1 MHYIGKKISDVQS
14 LLVDYAKSGRSES
27 YVGRTSEPYLFAID
41 QKSIEQVAYAC
52 GAAHDWRLPSGA
64 SRGPIEAPHAYLFYL
79 LNNTRTYR
87 VYEQTIITGLPSG
100 RAQLHAGDDFYYHRP
115 ILSGDVLAVTATIL
129 PSYRKTGRHGELE
142 FFSDEWRMYNQR
154 NELAAQLIRKAI
166 ALDFGESGMLT
177 SPVETRVVLP
187 PDPAESTWLRA
198 TDIESAFKI
207 GQTTH
212 VKRHPTFTWMSMMG
226 WLAAVDEY
234 SPTRYDPEFAK
245 SHRYGGGR
253 NIVAGPQLASV
264 MVAALEES
272 LGPDWWISDYENVQR
287 RAVYP
292 NETLIS
298 FSKVLWIRDGV
309 VRIQL
314 WLVDEEGVV
323 KGTGEASVKAV
334 TDERKVPAWTPG
346 N

>member
-1 MHYIGKKISDVQS
+1 MHYIGKDIANVKS
-14 LLVDYAKSGRSES
+14 LLVDYAKSGRSQS
-27 YVGRTSEPYLFAID
+27 YVGQTSEPYLYFID

-52 GAAHDWRLPSGA
+52 GAAHDWRLPRGA
-64 SRGPIEAPHAYLFYL
+64 SRDPIEAPHAYLFYL

-87 VYEQTIITGLPSG
+87 AYEQTIITGLPSG
-100 RAQLHAGDDFYYHRP
+100 RAQLHGGDDFYYYQP

-129 PSYRKTGRHGELE
+129 PSYRKAGRHGELE

-154 NELAAQLIRKAI
+154 NELAARLIRKGI
-166 ALDFGESGMLT
+166 GLDFGESGALT
-177 SPVETRVVLP
+177 SPTETRVDIP
-187 PDPAESTWLRA
+187 PESGVPTWLRE
-198 TDIESAFKI
+198 TDVESAFEADRVS
-207 GQTTH
+207 H
-212 VKRHPTFTWMSMMG
+212 VKHHPKFTWMRMMG

-234 SPTRYDPEFAK
+234 SPTHYDPDFAK

-272 LGPDWWISDYENVQR
+272 LGPRWWISDYENVQR

-298 FSKVLWIRDGV
+298 FSRVHSIRDGEA
-309 VRIQL
+309 RIHL
-314 WLVDEEGVV
+314 WLVDAEGVV
-323 KGTGEASVKAV
+323 KGTGEATVKPV
-334 TDERKVPAWTPG
+334 TTQRRVSP
-346 N
+346 

>member
-1 MHYIGKKISDVQS
+1 MHYIGKQPSGVES
-14 LLVDYAKSGRSES
+14 LLVEYAKSGRSES
-27 YVGRTSEPYLFAID
+27 YVGRTSEPYLIAVD

-52 GAAHDWRLPSGA
+52 GAAHDWRLSSGA
-64 SRGPIEAPHAYLFYL
+64 HRGPIEAPHAYLFYL

-115 ILSGDVLAVTATIL
+115 ILSGDIVAVTATIL

-154 NELAAQLIRKAI
+154 NELAARLIRKGI
-166 ALDFGESGMLT
+166 ALDFGESGELK
-177 SPVETRVVLP
+177 SPADSRVTLP
-187 PDPAESTWLRA
+187 PEPAAQSWLRA
-198 TDIESAFKI
+198 TDVESAFEVD
-207 GQTTH
+207 QTTH
-212 VKRHPTFTWMSMMG
+212 LKRHPKFAWMSMMG

-234 SPTRYDPEFAK
+234 SPTHYDPDFAR

-253 NIVAGPQLASV
+253 NIVAGPHLASA

-272 LGPDWWISDYENVQR
+272 LGPGWWISDYENVQR

-292 NETLIS
+292 NETLTS
-298 FSKVLWIRDGV
+298 FSKVLWIRDGAA
-309 VRIQL
+309 RIRL
-314 WLVDEEGVV
+314 WLVDDEGVV
-323 KGTGEASVKAV
+323 KGTGEATVKPV
-334 TDERKVPAWTPG
+334 TDERRAQA
-346 N
+346 

>member
-1 MHYIGKKISDVQS
+1 MHYIGKATSNVQS
-14 LLVDYAKSGRSES
+14 LLVDYANSGRSQS
-27 YVGRTSEPYLFAID
+27 YVGRTSEPYLFVVD
-41 QKSIEQVAYAC
+41 EKSIEQVAYAC

-64 SRGPIEAPHAYLFYL
+64 SRDPIEAPHAYLFYL

-87 VYEQTIITGLPSG
+87 VYEQTIITGLPPG
-100 RAQLHAGDDFYYHRP
+100 RAQLHAGDDFHYYRP

-129 PSYRKTGRHGELE
+129 PSYKKAGRHGELD

-154 NELAAQLIRKAI
+154 NELAARLIRKAI
-166 ALDFGESGMLT
+166 ALDFGESGALM
-177 SPVETRVVLP
+177 SPAENRVDLP
-187 PDPAESTWLRA
+187 PDPGAPTWLRA
-198 TDIESAFKI
+198 TDVESAFKVD
-207 GQTTH
+207 QTTH
-212 VKRHPTFTWMSMMG
+212 LKRHPTFTWMSMMG

-234 SPTRYDPEFAK
+234 SPTHYDPDFAK

-272 LGPDWWISDYENVQR
+272 LGPSWWITDYENVQR

-298 FSKVLWIRDGV
+298 FSRVHSIRDGTA
-309 VRIQL
+309 RIHL
-314 WLVDEEGVV
+314 WLVDEAGVV
-323 KGTGEASVKAV
+323 KGTGEATVKAV
-334 TDERKVPAWTPG
+334 TTERRVSA
-346 N
+346 

>member
-1 MHYIGKKISDVQS
+1 MHYIGKETSGVRS
-14 LLVDYAKSGRSES
+14 LLVDYAKSGRSAS
-27 YVGRTSEPYLFAID
+27 YVGQTSEPYLFAID
-41 QKSIEQVAYAC
+41 EKSIEQVAHAC

-100 RAQLHAGDDFYYHRP
+100 RAQLHAGDDFHYLRP

-142 FFSDEWRMYNQR
+142 FFGDEWRMYNQR
-154 NELAAQLIRKAI
+154 NELAARLIRKAI
-166 ALDFGESGMLT
+166 ALDFGPSGELT
-177 SPVETRVVLP
+177 SPVESKVGIP
-187 PDPAESTWLRA
+187 QDPVAPTWLRA
-198 TDIESAFKI
+198 TDLESAFEI

-212 VKRHPTFTWMSMMG
+212 LKRHPTFTWMSMMG

-234 SPTRYDPEFAK
+234 SPTHYDPDFAK

-272 LGPDWWISDYENVQR
+272 LGPGWWISDYENVQR

-292 NETLIS
+292 NETLTS
-298 FSKVLWIRDGV
+298 FSRVHSIRDGV
-309 VRIQL
+309 VGIKL
-314 WLVDEEGVV
+314 WLVDDDGVV
-323 KGTGEASVKAV
+323 KGTGEATVKAV
-334 TDERKVPAWTPG
+334 TNERRVPA
-346 N
+346 

>member
-1 MHYIGKKISDVQS
+1 MHYIGKDTSNVQS
-14 LLVDYAKSGRSES
+14 LLVDYANSGRSES
-27 YVGRTSEPYLFAID
+27 YVGRTSEPYLFVVD
-41 QKSIEQVAYAC
+41 ERSIEQVAYAC
-52 GAAHDWRLPSGA
+52 GAAHDWRLPSGV

-100 RAQLHAGDDFYYHRP
+100 RAQLHAGDDFHYHRP

-129 PSYRKTGRHGELE
+129 PSYKKTGRHGELE

-154 NELAAQLIRKAI
+154 NELAARLIRKAI
-166 ALDFGESGMLT
+166 ALDFGESGVLT
-177 SPVETRVVLP
+177 A
-187 PDPAESTWLRA
+187 PAENRVDLPLDPGAQTWLRA
-198 TDIESAFKI
+198 TDVESAFKV

-212 VKRHPTFTWMSMMG
+212 LKRHPKFTWMSMMG

-234 SPTRYDPEFAK
+234 SPTHYDPDFAK
-245 SHRYGGGR
+245 AHRYGGGR

-298 FSKVLWIRDGV
+298 FSRVHSIRNGTA
-309 VRIQL
+309 RIHL
-314 WLVDEEGVV
+314 WLVDEEGSV
-323 KGTGEASVKAV
+323 KGTGEATVKAV
-334 TDERKVPAWTPG
+334 TTERRVSA
-346 N
+346 